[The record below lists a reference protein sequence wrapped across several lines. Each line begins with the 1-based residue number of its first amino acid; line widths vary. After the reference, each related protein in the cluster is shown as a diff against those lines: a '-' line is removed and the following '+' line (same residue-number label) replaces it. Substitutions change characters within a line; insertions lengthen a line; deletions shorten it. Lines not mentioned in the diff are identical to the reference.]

1 MLLQVKAKEIR
12 YFNKGNFF
20 DTVIM
25 VIDQS
30 GSVLKA
36 VSISNSDLAYDM
48 YSAN

>member
-1 MLLQVKAKEIR
+1 MKAKEIR

-20 DTVIM
+20 DTVVM
-25 VIDQS
+25 VIDQAGTIMKS
-30 GSVLKA
+30 